1 MNVTDQVIRSHE
13 LYGGSDSTN
22 PAYYSSNRSLN
33 YAKTSNSLLG
43 AQVEKVTA
51 IPLDVNYKDS
61 VGLFGAENVFIKVQ
75 LDIENTISVI
85 ANNGITINTYL
96 PAKLDLEFEDNDL
109 FYESAVMDYKKDLF
123 EDNTY
128 EPATIN
134 NSLELIAQPL
144 VSIDLNN
151 LKTGNKYIDAWFDVR
166 LYTKDRIEFPYD
178 KMYINPKSFFYLGF
192 HARNTKR
199 LPYNVRMTVGNSFIS
214 EYDLPQSER
223 RYIDPS
229 N

>member
-96 PAKLDLEFEDNDL
+96 PARIDLKFEDNDL

-128 EPATIN
+128 EPAIIN
-134 NSLELIAQPL
+134 NRLELIAQPL

>member
-1 MNVTDQVIRSHE
+1 MNVTDQVIRSHQ

-51 IPLDVNYKDS
+51 IPLAVNYKDS

-75 LDIENTISVI
+75 LDISNTISVLSDD
-85 ANNGITINTYL
+85 GIVVNTYF
-96 PAKLDLEFEDNDL
+96 PANLDLELEDGDL
-109 FYESAVMDYKKDLF
+109 YYEGSVMDYKKDQF
-123 EDNTY
+123 TINTY
-128 EPATIN
+128 EPAVIN
-134 NSLELIAQPL
+134 NNLELIAQPL

-166 LYTKDRIEFPYD
+166 LYTKDRMEFPYD
-178 KMYINPKSFFYLGF
+178 KMYVSPKSFFYLGF

-199 LPYNVRMTVGNSFIS
+199 LPYNVRMTVGSSFVS